1 LSIVTLLEVRH
12 LDTRFDTP
20 EGEVKAV
27 NDVSFALGEG
37 ETVGVVGESGAGKS
51 QVFLTIMGLLA
62 ANGRATGSARFRGTE
77 LIGMRQEE
85 LNRIRGSRI
94 AMIFQD
100 SMTSLNPYLRISR
113 QLTATLYLHNILG
126 FALEEALRQSGG
138 GGAAPFRLEPHKRR
152 AAPKPPGRKPGHA
165 GEFRLVPEVIDRT
178 IEVPLERCPICG
190 EPVEQSVPVEQTIIE
205 LPPVRPEAVRLITY
219 RGRCR
224 RCARVVQSVHPLQ
237 VSGACGAAAIQLGPR
252 ALASAALLRHGV
264 GLTLR
269 SCCAVLD
276 KLFALRVSPAGL
288 CRGLDRL
295 ARRMEG
301 SYKDLAKELQT
312 SAVVHTDE
320 TGWWLENE
328 RSSLWVFTTL
338 EQTLYR
344 VVKHRDRATLHQTIA
359 PNYEGV
365 LVSDCLSVY
374 DDATAVQQK
383 CYAHHLKAISAAQAA
398 RAGPSDWLKAIEM
411 LLRSAM
417 ALGKQRGQLQP
428 DQWQQRL
435 SALHLAAH
443 AVLEE
448 TPRTCVHEEAVRVF
462 NALTLMQPSVA
473 GHWQNLGTALRPTR
487 RYAQALGAFE
497 RALRL
502 GAGFLVCHSSEDRSF
517 GS

>member
-1 LSIVTLLEVRH
+1 MAEEPLSRELVEQLVRE
-12 LDTRFDTP
+12 RP
-20 EGEVKAV
+20 EAAV
-27 NDVSFALGEG
+27 
-37 ETVGVVGESGAGKS
+37 
-51 QVFLTIMGLLA
+51 
-62 ANGRATGSARFRGTE
+62 E
-77 LIGMRQEE
+77 LILRQGEA
-85 LNRIRGSRI
+85 IV
-94 AMIFQD
+94 
-100 SMTSLNPYLRISR
+100 R
-113 QLTATLYLHNILG
+113 QQRAIEALEKRVAQ
-126 FALEEALRQSGG
+126 LEEALRQSGG
-138 GGAAPFRLEPHKRR
+138 GGAAPFRLEPHKRK
-152 AAPKPPGRKPGHA
+152 AAPKPPGQKPGHT
-165 GEFRLVPEVIDRT
+165 GQFRLSPEVIDRT

-190 EPVEQSVPVEQTIIE
+190 EPVEQSAPVEQIIIE

-224 RCARVVQSVHPLQ
+224 HCARVAQSVHPLQ
-237 VSGACGAAAIQLGPR
+237 VSGASGAAAIQLGPR

-301 SYKDLAKELQT
+301 SYEDLAKELHT

-398 RAGPSDWLKAIEM
+398 RAGPSDWLKRIEM

-435 SALHLAAH
+435 RALYLAAH
-443 AVLEE
+443 VVLEE
-448 TPRTCVHEEAVRVF
+448 TPRACVHEEAVRARLWKQRDHLFVF
-462 NALTLMQPSVA
+462 LEHNGVDPTN
-473 GHWQNLGTALRPTR
+473 NLAERQLRPAVIR
-487 RYAQALGAFE
+487 RKLSCGNKTQRGAHTFE
-497 RALRL
+497 VLTSLAATCRQRGQDFLQLAANAARL
-502 GAGFLVCHSSEDRSF
+502 QPA
-517 GS
+517 

>member
-1 LSIVTLLEVRH
+1 MEEPLSRELVEQLVRE
-12 LDTRFDTP
+12 RP
-20 EGEVKAV
+20 QAAV
-27 NDVSFALGEG
+27 
-37 ETVGVVGESGAGKS
+37 
-51 QVFLTIMGLLA
+51 
-62 ANGRATGSARFRGTE
+62 E
-77 LIGMRQEE
+77 LILQQGEAIVRQQRAIEALE
-85 LNRIRGSRI
+85 KRV
-94 AMIFQD
+94 AQ
-100 SMTSLNPYLRISR
+100 
-113 QLTATLYLHNILG
+113 
-126 FALEEALRQSGG
+126 LEEALRQSGG
-138 GGAAPFRLEPHKRR
+138 GGAAPFRLEPHKRK
-152 AAPKPPGRKPGHA
+152 AAPKPPGRKPGHS
-165 GEFRLVPEVIDRT
+165 GQFRLPPEVIDRT

-190 EPVEQSVPVEQTIIE
+190 EPVEQSAPVEQTIIE

-301 SYKDLAKELQT
+301 SYEDLAKQLHS

-359 PNYEGV
+359 PNYKGV

-398 RAGPSDWLKAIEM
+398 RASPSDWLKAIEM

-435 SALHLAAH
+435 RALHLAAH
-443 AVLEE
+443 VVLEE
-448 TPRTCVHEEAVRVF
+448 TPRACVHEEAVRARLWKQRDHLFVF
-462 NALTLMQPSVA
+462 LEHNGVDPTN
-473 GHWQNLGTALRPTR
+473 NLAERQLRPAVIR
-487 RYAQALGAFE
+487 RKLSCGNKTQRGAHTFE
-497 RALRL
+497 VLTSLAATCRQRGQDFLQLAVNAARL
-502 GAGFLVCHSSEDRSF
+502 QPA
-517 GS
+517 

>member
-1 LSIVTLLEVRH
+1 MAEEPLSRELVEQLVRE
-12 LDTRFDTP
+12 RP
-20 EGEVKAV
+20 QAAV
-27 NDVSFALGEG
+27 
-37 ETVGVVGESGAGKS
+37 
-51 QVFLTIMGLLA
+51 
-62 ANGRATGSARFRGTE
+62 E
-77 LIGMRQEE
+77 LILQQGEAIVRQQRAIEALE
-85 LNRIRGSRI
+85 RRV
-94 AMIFQD
+94 AQ
-100 SMTSLNPYLRISR
+100 
-113 QLTATLYLHNILG
+113 
-126 FALEEALRQSGG
+126 LEEALRQSGG
-138 GGAAPFRLEPHKRR
+138 GGAAPFRLEPHKRK
-152 AAPKPPGRKPGHA
+152 AAPKPPGRKPGHS
-165 GEFRLVPEVIDRT
+165 GEFRPSPEVIDQT

-190 EPVEQSVPVEQTIIE
+190 EPVEQSAPVEQTIIE

-301 SYKDLAKELQT
+301 SYEDLAKQLHT

-359 PNYEGV
+359 PNYKGV

-398 RAGPSDWLKAIEM
+398 RASPSDWLKAIEM

-417 ALGKQRGQLQP
+417 ALGKQRAQLQP

-435 SALHLAAH
+435 RALHLAAH

-448 TPRTCVHEEAVRVF
+448 TPRACVHEEAVRARLWKQRDHLFVF
-462 NALTLMQPSVA
+462 LEHNGVDPTN
-473 GHWQNLGTALRPTR
+473 NLAERQLRPAVIR
-487 RYAQALGAFE
+487 RKLSCGNKTQRGAHTFE
-497 RALRL
+497 VLTSLAATCRQRGQDFLQIAANAARL
-502 GAGFLVCHSSEDRSF
+502 QPA
-517 GS
+517 